1 MKIRP
6 ARPEDCDAI
15 NVLLTENGLPASD
28 VTRELLRDFV
38 VAEGEGGLVV
48 GSVGLE
54 TYDSIALL
62 RSLAVAPTVRNAGMG
77 SQLLAHVESL
87 ARDTGIS
94 ELWLLTTTA
103 SEFFRRKDYVDVKRS
118 TAPPEMQATTQFAQL
133 CPASA
138 VCMRKIISPR

>member
-28 VTRELLRDFV
+28 VTCELLRDFV

-54 TYDSIALL
+54 TYDSNALL